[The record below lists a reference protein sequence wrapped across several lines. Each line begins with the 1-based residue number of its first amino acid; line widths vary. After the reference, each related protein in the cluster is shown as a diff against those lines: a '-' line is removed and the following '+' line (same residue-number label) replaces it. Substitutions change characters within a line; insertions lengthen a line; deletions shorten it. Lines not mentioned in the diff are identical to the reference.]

1 MEQFKS
7 DISRK
12 HFPIKE
18 QIKGS
23 LFHFITL
30 LRFSLS

>member
-7 DISRK
+7 DISGK
-12 HFPIKE
+12 HYPKKK